1 MAEGC
6 YSILV
11 TSPIYAGDILDH
23 SAAEGRQSGVATY
36 NPFSYTTH
44 NNMKMWE
51 IRVLSPHYAGVREVT
66 LKVSCN
72 F

>member
-36 NPFSYTTH
+36 NSFSYTTH